1 MAQQSYFLG
10 LKLGLKIDNN
20 SIYCY
25 NGNRRFPMT
34 SKKKNEEVSFEELGN
49 VGMGVKKEWSS
60 RPLMIMLVAILV
72 FGAVVYQNRERI
84 DKPTTFKFLWD

>member
-1 MAQQSYFLG
+1 
-10 LKLGLKIDNN
+10 
-20 SIYCY
+20 
-25 NGNRRFPMT
+25 MT
-34 SKKKNEEVSFEELGN
+34 SKEKNGVSFEELGN

-84 DKPTTFKFLWD
+84 DKPTTFKWLWD